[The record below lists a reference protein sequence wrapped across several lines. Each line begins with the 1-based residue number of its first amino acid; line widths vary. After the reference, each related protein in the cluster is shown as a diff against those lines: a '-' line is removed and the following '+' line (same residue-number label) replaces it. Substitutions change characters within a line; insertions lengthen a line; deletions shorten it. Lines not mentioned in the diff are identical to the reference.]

1 MSFNITNFKGGHLMR
16 KILVRVKGS
25 SDRFLEIIDLRELW
39 VVCHR
44 SGIFALMYEDRKYKR
59 NAICY
64 SDDSNFLFD
73 LKEKLAKA
81 YSNGDRGVEL

>member
-1 MSFNITNFKGGHLMR
+1 MR
-16 KILVRVKGS
+16 KILVRVTGS
-25 SDRFLEIIDLRELW
+25 SDQFLEIVDLKELW

-44 SGIFALMYEDRKYKR
+44 RSGLFALMYEDRKYKR

-64 SDDSNFLFD
+64 SYDRNFLFD

-81 YSNGDRGVEL
+81 YSNGDRGIDL